1 MAEKNV
7 LIDLNLNNN
16 EIQNVVLQNLAA
28 EPTGKEGKIF
38 YDSTSGVKAPK
49 FHNGTTWKRIAAF
62 DELPVVNNATLTI
75 QKNGS
80 TVQTFTANASGNKTA
95 NIIVPTQTS
104 DITNNSGF
112 ITKDVDNLT
121 NYTKSSSLATVATS
135 GKFADLLNKPTTIS
149 GYGITDAYTKTE
161 IDNKV
166 ASVYKYKGSVA
177 TIENLPTTGQV
188 VGDVYNVES
197 NGANYAWDGTNWDKL
212 GETID
217 LSPYLLK
224 TDAASTYATIANM
237 NLKAPL
243 ASPTLTGTPKAP
255 TAAAG
260 TNTTQIATTAF
271 VQNAIASYSI
281 TLTGTNPALTASNG
295 VCTWTISNTLNNA
308 DVICSVREVSTGDE
322 VFASITYSAAS
333 IIIKINSTGTIAA
346 GTYKAVIIGQKVN
359 S

>member
-28 EPTGKEGKIF
+28 EPTGKEGKIY
-38 YDSTSGVKAPK
+38 YDSASGVKAPK
-49 FHNGTTWKRIAAF
+49 FYDGTAWKQLAKK

-80 TVQTFTANASGNKTA
+80 NVQTFTANASSNKTA
-95 NIIVPTQTS
+95 NIIVPTKTS
-104 DITNNSGF
+104 DITNDSGF
-112 ITKDVDNLT
+112 ITKEVNDLT
-121 NYTKSSSLATVATS
+121 NYTKTSDLPSVATS
-135 GKFADLLNKPTTIS
+135 GNFTDLQNKPTTIA

-177 TIENLPTTGQV
+177 TYAALPSTGQV
-188 VGDVYNVES
+188 VGDVYNVEE
-197 NGANYAWDGTNWDKL
+197 NGANYAWDGSTWDKL

-217 LSPYLLK
+217 FSPYLLK
-224 TDAASTYATIANM
+224 TEAASTYATITNLNKKANTS
-237 NLKAPL
+237 
-243 ASPTLTGTPKAP
+243 SPTLTGTPKAP

-271 VQNAIASYSI
+271 VQNAIAAYSI
-281 TLTGTNPALTASNG
+281 TLTATNPALTPSSG
-295 VCTWTISNTLNNA
+295 ICTWTISNTLNNA
-308 DVICSVREVSTGDE
+308 DVLCSVREVTSGEE

-333 IIIKINSTGTIAA
+333 IVIKINSSANIAA
-346 GTYKAVIIGQKVN
+346 DTYKAVIIGQKG

>member
-28 EPTGKEGKIF
+28 EPTGKEGKIY
-38 YDSTSGVKAPK
+38 YDSASGVKAPK
-49 FHNGTTWKRIAAF
+49 FYDGSAWKQLARK

-80 TVQTFTANASGNKTA
+80 TVQTFTANASSNKTA
-95 NIIVPTQTS
+95 NITVPTKTS
-104 DITNNSGF
+104 EVTNDSGF
-112 ITKDVDNLT
+112 ITKEVNNLT
-121 NYTKSSSLATVATS
+121 NYTKTS
-135 GKFADLLNKPTTIS
+135 DLPTAAKTGKFADLLEKPTTIA

-177 TIENLPTTGQV
+177 TYANLPSTGQV
-188 VGDVYNVES
+188 VGDVYNVEE
-197 NGANYAWDGTNWDKL
+197 NGANYAWDGTTWDKL

-217 LSPYLLK
+217 FSPYLLK
-224 TDAASTYATIANM
+224 TEAASTYETITNVNKKANI
-237 NLKAPL
+237 
-243 ASPTLTGTPKAP
+243 ASPTFTGTPKAP

-271 VQNAIASYSI
+271 VQNAIAAYSI
-281 TLTGTNPALTASNG
+281 TLTATNPALTPSSG
-295 VCTWTISNTLNNA
+295 ICTWTISNTLNNA
-308 DVICSVREVSTGDE
+308 DVLCSVREVATGEE

-333 IIIKINSTGTIAA
+333 VVIKINSSANIAA
-346 GTYKAVIIGQKVN
+346 NTYKAVIIGQKG

>member
-28 EPTGKEGKIF
+28 EPTGKEGKIY
-38 YDSTSGVKAPK
+38 YDSASGVKAPK
-49 FHNGTTWKRIAAF
+49 FYDGTAWKQLAKK

-80 TVQTFTANASGNKTA
+80 NVQTFTANASSNKTA
-95 NIIVPTQTS
+95 NIIVPTKTS
-104 DITNNSGF
+104 DITNDSGF
-112 ITKDVDNLT
+112 ITKEVNDLT
-121 NYTKSSSLATVATS
+121 NYTKTSDLPSVATS
-135 GKFADLLNKPTTIS
+135 GNFSDLQNKPTTIA

-177 TIENLPTTGQV
+177 TYAALPSTGQV
-188 VGDVYNVES
+188 VGDVYNVEE
-197 NGANYAWDGTNWDKL
+197 NGANYAWDGSTWDKL

-224 TDAASTYATIANM
+224 TEAASTYATIT
-237 NLKAPL
+237 NLNKKAPL
-243 ASPTLTGTPKAP
+243 ASPSLTGTPKAP

-271 VQNAIASYSI
+271 VQNAIAAYSI
-281 TLTGTNPALTASNG
+281 TLTATNPALTPSSG
-295 VCTWTISNTLNNA
+295 ICTWTISNTLNNA
-308 DVICSVREVSTGDE
+308 DVLCSVREVTSGEE

-333 IIIKINSTGTIAA
+333 IVIKINSSANIAA
-346 GTYKAVIIGQKVN
+346 DTYKAVIIGQKG

>member
-28 EPTGKEGKIF
+28 EPTGKEGKIY
-38 YDSTSGVKAPK
+38 YDSASGVKAPK
-49 FHNGTTWKRIAAF
+49 FYDGTAWKQLAKK

-80 TVQTFTANASGNKTA
+80 NVQTFTANASSNKTA
-95 NIIVPTQTS
+95 NIIVPTKTS
-104 DITNNSGF
+104 DITNDSGF
-112 ITKDVDNLT
+112 ITKEVNDLT
-121 NYTKSSSLATVATS
+121 NYTKTSDLPSVATS
-135 GKFADLLNKPTTIS
+135 GNFADLQNKPTTIA

-177 TIENLPTTGQV
+177 TYAALPSTGQV
-188 VGDVYNVES
+188 VGDVYNVEE
-197 NGANYAWDGTNWDKL
+197 NGANYAWDGSTWDKL

-217 LSPYLLK
+217 FSPYLLK
-224 TDAASTYATIANM
+224 TDAASTYATITNLNKKANTS
-237 NLKAPL
+237 
-243 ASPTLTGTPKAP
+243 SPTLTGTPKAP

-271 VQNAIASYSI
+271 VQNAIAAYSI
-281 TLTGTNPALTASNG
+281 TLTATNPALTPSSG
-295 VCTWTISNTLNNA
+295 ICTWTISNTLNNA
-308 DVICSVREVSTGDE
+308 DVLCSVREVTSGEE

-333 IIIKINSTGTIAA
+333 IVIKINSSANIAA
-346 GTYKAVIIGQKVN
+346 DTYKAVIIGQKG

>member
-28 EPTGKEGKIF
+28 EPTGKEGKIY
-38 YDSTSGVKAPK
+38 YDSASGVKAPK
-49 FHNGTTWKRIAAF
+49 FYDGTAWKQLAKK

-80 TVQTFTANASGNKTA
+80 NVQTFTANASSNKTA
-95 NIIVPTQTS
+95 NIIVPTKTS
-104 DITNNSGF
+104 DITNDSGF
-112 ITKDVDNLT
+112 ITKEVNDLT
-121 NYTKSSSLATVATS
+121 NYTKTSDLPSVATS
-135 GKFADLLNKPTTIS
+135 GNFADLQNKPTTIA

-166 ASVYKYKGSVA
+166 ASVYKYKGNVA
-177 TIENLPTTGQV
+177 TYAALPSTGQV
-188 VGDVYNVES
+188 VGDVYNVEE
-197 NGANYAWDGTNWDKL
+197 NGANYAWDGTTWDKL

-217 LSPYLLK
+217 FSPYLLK
-224 TDAASTYATIANM
+224 TEAASTYATIT
-237 NLKAPL
+237 NLNKKAPL
-243 ASPTLTGTPKAP
+243 ASPSLTGTPKAP

-271 VQNAIASYSI
+271 VQNAIAAYSI
-281 TLTGTNPALTASNG
+281 TLTATNPALTPSSG
-295 VCTWTISNTLNNA
+295 ICTWTISNTLNNA
-308 DVICSVREVSTGDE
+308 DVLCSVREVTSGEE

-333 IIIKINSTGTIAA
+333 IVIKINSSANIAA
-346 GTYKAVIIGQKVN
+346 DTYKAVIIGQKG

>member
-28 EPTGKEGKIF
+28 EPTGKEGKIY
-38 YDSTSGVKAPK
+38 YDSASGVKAPK
-49 FHNGTTWKRIAAF
+49 FYDGTAWKQLAKK

-80 TVQTFTANASGNKTA
+80 NVQTFTANASSNKTA
-95 NIIVPTQTS
+95 NIIVPTKTS
-104 DITNNSGF
+104 DITNDSGF
-112 ITKDVDNLT
+112 ITKEVNDLT
-121 NYTKSSSLATVATS
+121 NYTKTSDLPSVATS
-135 GKFADLLNKPTTIS
+135 GNFADLQNKPTTIA

-177 TIENLPTTGQV
+177 TYAALPSTGQV
-188 VGDVYNVES
+188 VGDVYNVEE
-197 NGANYAWDGTNWDKL
+197 NGANYAWDGTTWDKL

-217 LSPYLLK
+217 FSPYLLK
-224 TDAASTYATIANM
+224 TDAASTYATITNLNKKANTS
-237 NLKAPL
+237 
-243 ASPTLTGTPKAP
+243 SPTLTGTPKAP

-271 VQNAIASYSI
+271 VQNAIAAYSI
-281 TLTGTNPALTASNG
+281 TLTATNPALTPSSG
-295 VCTWTISNTLNNA
+295 ICTWTISNTLNNA
-308 DVICSVREVSTGDE
+308 DVLCSVREVTSGEE

-333 IIIKINSTGTIAA
+333 IVIKINSSANIAA
-346 GTYKAVIIGQKVN
+346 DTYKAVIIGQKG

>member
-28 EPTGKEGKIF
+28 EPTGKEGKIY
-38 YDSTSGVKAPK
+38 YDSASGVKAPK
-49 FHNGTTWKRIAAF
+49 FYDGTAWKQLAKK

-80 TVQTFTANASGNKTA
+80 NVQTFTANASSNKTA
-95 NIIVPTQTS
+95 NIIVPTKTS
-104 DITNNSGF
+104 DITNDSGF
-112 ITKDVDNLT
+112 ITKEVNDLT
-121 NYTKSSSLATVATS
+121 NYTKTSDLPSVATS
-135 GKFADLLNKPTTIS
+135 GNFADLQNKPTTIA

-177 TIENLPTTGQV
+177 TYAALPSSGQI
-188 VGDVYNVES
+188 VGDVYNVEE
-197 NGANYAWDGTNWDKL
+197 NGANYAWDGTTWDKL

-217 LSPYLLK
+217 FSPYLLK
-224 TDAASTYATIANM
+224 TDAASTYATITNLNKKANTS
-237 NLKAPL
+237 
-243 ASPTLTGTPKAP
+243 SPTLTGTPKAP

-271 VQNAIASYSI
+271 VQNAIAAYSI
-281 TLTGTNPALTASNG
+281 TLTATNPALTPSSG
-295 VCTWTISNTLNNA
+295 ICTWTISNTLNNA
-308 DVICSVREVSTGDE
+308 DVLCSVREVTSGEE

-333 IIIKINSTGTIAA
+333 IVIKINSSANIAA
-346 GTYKAVIIGQKVN
+346 DTYKAVIIGQKG

>member
-28 EPTGKEGKIF
+28 EPTGKEGKIY
-38 YDSTSGVKAPK
+38 YDSASGVKAPK
-49 FHNGTTWKRIAAF
+49 FYDGSAWKQLAKK

-80 TVQTFTANASGNKTA
+80 NVQTFTANASSNKTA
-95 NIIVPTQTS
+95 NIIVPTKTS
-104 DITNNSGF
+104 DITNDSGF
-112 ITKDVDNLT
+112 ITKEVNDLT
-121 NYTKSSSLATVATS
+121 NYTKTSDLPNVATS
-135 GKFADLLNKPTTIS
+135 GNFADLQNKPTTIS

-161 IDNKV
+161 VDNKIS
-166 ASVYKYKGSVA
+166 SVYKYKGSVA
-177 TIENLPTTGQV
+177 TYENLPGSGQI

-197 NGANYAWDGTNWDKL
+197 NGANYAWDGTTWDKL

-217 LSPYLLK
+217 LSPYLLQ
-224 TDAASTYATIANM
+224 TDAAATYATITNLNKKANT
-237 NLKAPL
+237 

-271 VQNAIASYSI
+271 VQNAIAAYSI
-281 TLTGTNPALTASNG
+281 TLTATNPALTASSG
-295 VCTWTISNTLNNA
+295 ICTWTISNTLNNA
-308 DVICSVREVSTGDE
+308 DVICSVREVSTGEE

-333 IIIKINSTGTIAA
+333 IVIKINSSANIAA
-346 GTYKAVIIGQKVN
+346 DTYKAVIIGQVA

>member
-28 EPTGKEGKIF
+28 EPTGKEGKIY
-38 YDSTSGVKAPK
+38 YDSASGVKAPK
-49 FHNGTTWKRIAAF
+49 FYDGTAWKQLAKK

-80 TVQTFTANASGNKTA
+80 NVQTFTANASSNKTA
-95 NIIVPTQTS
+95 NIIVPTKTS
-104 DITNNSGF
+104 DITNDSGF
-112 ITKDVDNLT
+112 ITKEVNDLT
-121 NYTKSSSLATVATS
+121 NYTKTSDLPSVATS
-135 GKFADLLNKPTTIS
+135 GNFADLQNKPTTIA

-177 TIENLPTTGQV
+177 TYAALPSTGQV
-188 VGDVYNVES
+188 VGDVYNVEE
-197 NGANYAWDGTNWDKL
+197 NGANYAWDGSTWDKL

-217 LSPYLLK
+217 FSPYLLK
-224 TDAASTYATIANM
+224 TEAASTYATIT
-237 NLKAPL
+237 NLNKKAPL
-243 ASPTLTGTPKAP
+243 ASPSLTGTPKAP

-271 VQNAIASYSI
+271 VQNAIAAYSI
-281 TLTGTNPALTASNG
+281 TLTATNPALTPSSG
-295 VCTWTISNTLNNA
+295 ICTWTISNTLNNA
-308 DVICSVREVSTGDE
+308 DVLCSVREVTSGEE

-333 IIIKINSTGTIAA
+333 IVIKINSSANIAA
-346 GTYKAVIIGQKVN
+346 DTYKAVIIGQKG

>member
-28 EPTGKEGKIF
+28 EPTGKEGKIY
-38 YDSTSGVKAPK
+38 YDSASGVKAPK
-49 FHNGTTWKRIAAF
+49 FYDGTAWKQLAKK

-80 TVQTFTANASGNKTA
+80 TVQTFTANASSNKTA
-95 NIIVPTQTS
+95 NITVPTKTS
-104 DITNNSGF
+104 EVTNDSGF
-112 ITKDVDNLT
+112 ITKEVNNLT
-121 NYTKSSSLATVATS
+121 NYTKTS
-135 GKFADLLNKPTTIS
+135 DLPTAAKTGKFADLLEKPTTIA

-177 TIENLPTTGQV
+177 TYANLPSTGQV
-188 VGDVYNVES
+188 VGDVYNVEE
-197 NGANYAWDGTNWDKL
+197 NGANYAWDGSTWDKL

-217 LSPYLLK
+217 FSPYLLK
-224 TDAASTYATIANM
+224 TEAASTYETITNVNKKANI
-237 NLKAPL
+237 
-243 ASPTLTGTPKAP
+243 ASPTFTGTPKAP

-271 VQNAIASYSI
+271 VQNAIAAYSI
-281 TLTGTNPALTASNG
+281 TLTATNPALTPSSG
-295 VCTWTISNTLNNA
+295 ICTWTISNTLNNA
-308 DVICSVREVSTGDE
+308 DVLCSVREVATGEE

-333 IIIKINSTGTIAA
+333 IVIKINSSANISAD
-346 GTYKAVIIGQKVN
+346 TYKAVIIGQKG

>member
-28 EPTGKEGKIF
+28 EPTGKEGKIY
-38 YDSTSGVKAPK
+38 YDSASGVKAPK
-49 FHNGTTWKRIAAF
+49 FYDGTAWKQLAKK

-80 TVQTFTANASGNKTA
+80 NVQTFTANASSNKTA
-95 NIIVPTQTS
+95 NIIVPTKTS
-104 DITNNSGF
+104 DITNDSGF
-112 ITKDVDNLT
+112 ITKEVNDLT
-121 NYTKSSSLATVATS
+121 NYTKTSDLPSVATS
-135 GKFADLLNKPTTIS
+135 GNFADLQNKPTTIA

-177 TIENLPTTGQV
+177 TYAALPSTGQV
-188 VGDVYNVES
+188 VGDVYNVEE
-197 NGANYAWDGTNWDKL
+197 NGANYAWDGSTWDKL

-217 LSPYLLK
+217 FSPYLLK
-224 TDAASTYATIANM
+224 TDAASTYATITNLNKKANTS
-237 NLKAPL
+237 
-243 ASPTLTGTPKAP
+243 SPTLTGTPKAP

-271 VQNAIASYSI
+271 VQNAIAAYSI
-281 TLTGTNPALTASNG
+281 TLTATNPALTSSSG
-295 VCTWTISNTLNNA
+295 ICTWTISNTLNNA
-308 DVICSVREVSTGDE
+308 DVLCSVREVTSGEE

-333 IIIKINSTGTIAA
+333 IVIKINSSANIAA
-346 GTYKAVIIGQKVN
+346 DTYKAVIIGQKG

>member
-38 YDSTSGVKAPK
+38 YDSTDGVKAPK
-49 FHNGTTWKRIAAF
+49 FYNGTAWKQLARK

-75 QKNGS
+75 KRNGT
-80 TVQTFTANASGNKTA
+80 TVQSFTANASSNKTA
-95 NIIVPTQTS
+95 DISVPTKTS
-104 DITNNSGF
+104 DITNDSGF
-112 ITKDVDNLT
+112 ITKEVNDLT
-121 NYTKSSSLATVATS
+121 NYTKTSDLPSVATS
-135 GKFADLLNKPTTIS
+135 GNFADLQNKPTTIA

-177 TIENLPTTGQV
+177 TYANLPSSGQV
-188 VGDVYNVES
+188 VGDVYNVEE
-197 NGANYAWDGTNWDKL
+197 NGANYAWDGTTWDKL

-217 LSPYLLK
+217 FSPYLLK
-224 TDAASTYATIANM
+224 TEAASTYATITNLNKKANT
-237 NLKAPL
+237 

-271 VQNAIASYSI
+271 VQNAIAAYSI
-281 TLTGTNPALTASNG
+281 TLTATNPAITPSSG
-295 VCTWTISNTLNNA
+295 ICTWTISNTLNNA
-308 DVICSVREVSTGDE
+308 DVLCSVREVATGEE

-333 IIIKINSTGTIAA
+333 IVIKINSSANIVAD
-346 GTYKAVIIGQKVN
+346 TYKAVIIGQKG

>member
-28 EPTGKEGKIF
+28 EPTGKEGKIY
-38 YDSTSGVKAPK
+38 YDSASGVKAPK
-49 FHNGTTWKRIAAF
+49 FYDGTAWKQLAKK

-80 TVQTFTANASGNKTA
+80 NVQTFTANASSNKTA
-95 NIIVPTQTS
+95 NIIVPTKTS
-104 DITNNSGF
+104 DITNDSGF
-112 ITKDVDNLT
+112 ITKEVNDLT
-121 NYTKSSSLATVATS
+121 NYTKTSDLPSVATS
-135 GKFADLLNKPTTIS
+135 GNFADLQNKPTTIA

-166 ASVYKYKGSVA
+166 ASVYKYRGSVA
-177 TIENLPTTGQV
+177 TYAALPSTGQV
-188 VGDVYNVES
+188 VGDVYNVEE
-197 NGANYAWDGTNWDKL
+197 NGANYAWDGSTWDKL

-217 LSPYLLK
+217 FSPYLLK
-224 TDAASTYATIANM
+224 TDAASTYATITNLNKKANTS
-237 NLKAPL
+237 
-243 ASPTLTGTPKAP
+243 SPTLTGTPKAP

-271 VQNAIASYSI
+271 VQNAIAAYSI
-281 TLTGTNPALTASNG
+281 TLTATNPALTPSSG
-295 VCTWTISNTLNNA
+295 ICTWTISNTLNNA
-308 DVICSVREVSTGDE
+308 DVLCSVREVTSGEE

-333 IIIKINSTGTIAA
+333 IVIKINSSANIAA
-346 GTYKAVIIGQKVN
+346 DTYKAVIIGQKG

>member
-28 EPTGKEGKIF
+28 EPTGKEGKIY
-38 YDSTSGVKAPK
+38 YDSASGVKAPK
-49 FHNGTTWKRIAAF
+49 FYDGTAWKQLAKK

-80 TVQTFTANASGNKTA
+80 NVQTFTANASSNKTA
-95 NIIVPTQTS
+95 NIIVPTKTS
-104 DITNNSGF
+104 DITNDSGF
-112 ITKDVDNLT
+112 ITKEVNDLT
-121 NYTKSSSLATVATS
+121 NYTKTSDLPSVATS
-135 GKFADLLNKPTTIS
+135 GNFADLQNKPTTIA

-177 TIENLPTTGQV
+177 TYAALPSTGQV
-188 VGDVYNVES
+188 VGDVYNVEE
-197 NGANYAWDGTNWDKL
+197 NGANYAWDGTTWDKL

-217 LSPYLLK
+217 FSPYLLK
-224 TDAASTYATIANM
+224 TEAASTYATIT
-237 NLKAPL
+237 NLNKKAPL
-243 ASPTLTGTPKAP
+243 ASPSLTGTPKAP

-271 VQNAIASYSI
+271 VQNAIAAYSI
-281 TLTGTNPALTASNG
+281 TLTATNPALTPSSG
-295 VCTWTISNTLNNA
+295 ICTWTISNTLNNA
-308 DVICSVREVSTGDE
+308 DVLCSVREVTSGEE

-333 IIIKINSTGTIAA
+333 IVIKINSSANIAA
-346 GTYKAVIIGQKVN
+346 DTYKAVIIGQKG

>member
-28 EPTGKEGKIF
+28 EPTGKEGKIY
-38 YDSTSGVKAPK
+38 YDSASGVKAPK
-49 FHNGTTWKRIAAF
+49 FYDGSAWKQLAKK

-80 TVQTFTANASGNKTA
+80 NVQTFTANASSNKTA
-95 NIIVPTQTS
+95 NIIVPTKTS
-104 DITNNSGF
+104 DITNDSGF
-112 ITKDVDNLT
+112 ITKEVNDLT
-121 NYTKSSSLATVATS
+121 NYTKTSDLPNVATS
-135 GKFADLLNKPTTIS
+135 GNFADLQNKPTTIS

-161 IDNKV
+161 VDNKIS
-166 ASVYKYKGSVA
+166 SVYKYKGSVA
-177 TIENLPTTGQV
+177 TYENLPTTGQI

-197 NGANYAWDGTNWDKL
+197 NGANYAWDGTTWDKL

-217 LSPYLLK
+217 LSPYLLQ
-224 TDAASTYATIANM
+224 TDAAATYATITNLNKKANT
-237 NLKAPL
+237 

-271 VQNAIASYSI
+271 VQNAIAAYSI
-281 TLTGTNPALTASNG
+281 TLTATNPALTASSG
-295 VCTWTISNTLNNA
+295 ICTWTISNTLNNA
-308 DVICSVREVSTGDE
+308 DVICSVREVSTGEE

-333 IIIKINSTGTIAA
+333 IVIKINSSANIAA
-346 GTYKAVIIGQKVN
+346 DTYKAVIIGQVA

>member
-28 EPTGKEGKIF
+28 EPTGKEGKIY
-38 YDSTSGVKAPK
+38 YDSASGVKAPK
-49 FHNGTTWKRIAAF
+49 FYDGTAWKQLAKK

-80 TVQTFTANASGNKTA
+80 NVQTFTANASSNKTA
-95 NIIVPTQTS
+95 NIIVPTKTS
-104 DITNNSGF
+104 DITNDSGF
-112 ITKDVDNLT
+112 ITKEVSDLT
-121 NYTKSSSLATVATS
+121 NYTKTSDLPSVATS
-135 GKFADLLNKPTTIS
+135 GNFADLQNKPTTIA

-177 TIENLPTTGQV
+177 TYAALPSTGQV
-188 VGDVYNVES
+188 VGDVYNVEE
-197 NGANYAWDGTNWDKL
+197 NGANYAWDGSTWDKL

-224 TDAASTYATIANM
+224 TEAASTYETITNVNKKANI
-237 NLKAPL
+237 
-243 ASPTLTGTPKAP
+243 ASPTFTGTPKAP

-260 TNTTQIATTAF
+260 TNTTQIATTAL
-271 VQNAIASYSI
+271 VQNAIAAYSI
-281 TLTGTNPALTASNG
+281 TLTATNPALTPSSG
-295 VCTWTISNTLNNA
+295 ICTWTISNTLNNA
-308 DVICSVREVSTGDE
+308 DVLCSVREVTSGEE
-322 VFASITYSAAS
+322 VFTSITYSAAS
-333 IIIKINSTGTIAA
+333 IVIKINSSANIAA
-346 GTYKAVIIGQKVN
+346 NTYKAVIIGQKG

>member
-7 LIDLNLNNN
+7 LIDVNLNNN

-38 YDSTSGVKAPK
+38 YDSASGVKAPK
-49 FHNGTTWKRIAAF
+49 FHNGTTWKRIATH

-75 QKNGS
+75 QKNG
-80 TVQTFTANASGNKTA
+80 TNVQTFTANASSNKTA
-95 NIIVPTQTS
+95 NITVPTKTS
-104 DITNNSGF
+104 EITNDSGF

-135 GKFADLLNKPTTIS
+135 GKFSDLQNKPTTIS

-161 IDNKV
+161 VDNKV
-166 ASVYKYKGSVA
+166 SSIYKYKGNVSTYA
-177 TIENLPTTGQV
+177 NLPSTGQV

-197 NGANYAWDGTNWDKL
+197 NGANYAWDGTQWDKL

-217 LSPYLLK
+217 LTPYLLK
-224 TDAASTYATIANM
+224 TEAASTYATIANL

-255 TAAAG
+255 TASAG

-271 VQNAIASYSI
+271 VQSAISANSI
-281 TLTGTNPALTASNG
+281 TLTASNPALTATNG
-295 VCTWTISNTLNNA
+295 LCTWTISNTLNNA
-308 DVICSVREVSTGDE
+308 DVICSVREASSGEE
-322 VFASITYSAAS
+322 VFTSVTYSAAS
-333 IIIKINSTGTIAA
+333 VVIKINSTESIAA
-346 GTYKAVIIGQKVN
+346 GTYKAVIIGQKI
-359 S
+359 SS

>member
-28 EPTGKEGKIF
+28 EPTGKEGKIY
-38 YDSTSGVKAPK
+38 YDSASGVKAPK
-49 FHNGTTWKRIAAF
+49 FYDGTTWKQLAKK

-80 TVQTFTANASGNKTA
+80 TVQTFTANASANKTA
-95 NIIVPTQTS
+95 NIIVPTKTS
-104 DITNNSGF
+104 EVTNDSGF
-112 ITKDVDNLT
+112 ITKDVNNLT
-121 NYTKSSSLATVATS
+121 NYTKTS
-135 GKFADLLNKPTTIS
+135 DLPAVGKTGKFADLLEKPTTIA

-177 TIENLPTTGQV
+177 TYADLPSTGQV
-188 VGDVYNVES
+188 VGDVYNVEE
-197 NGANYAWDGTNWDKL
+197 NGANYAWDGSAWDKL

-217 LSPYLLK
+217 FSPYLLK
-224 TDAASTYATIANM
+224 TDAEATYATITNLNKKANI
-237 NLKAPL
+237 

-271 VQNAIASYSI
+271 VQTAIAANSI
-281 TLTGTNPALTASNG
+281 TLTATNPALTASSG

-308 DVICSVREVSTGDE
+308 DVICSVREVSSGDE
-322 VFASITYSAAS
+322 VFASVTYSAAS
-333 IIIKINSTGTIAA
+333 IVIKMNATANIEA
-346 GTYKAVIIGQKVN
+346 GTYKAVIIGQKV

>member
-28 EPTGKEGKIF
+28 EPTGKEGKIY
-38 YDSTSGVKAPK
+38 YDSASGVKAPK
-49 FHNGTTWKRIAAF
+49 FYDGTAWKQLAKK

-80 TVQTFTANASGNKTA
+80 NVQTFTANASSNKTA
-95 NIIVPTQTS
+95 NIIVPTKTS
-104 DITNNSGF
+104 DITNDSGF
-112 ITKDVDNLT
+112 ITKEVNDLT
-121 NYTKSSSLATVATS
+121 NYTKTSDLPSVATS
-135 GKFADLLNKPTTIS
+135 GNFADLQNKPTTIA

-166 ASVYKYKGSVA
+166 ASVYKYRGSVA
-177 TIENLPTTGQV
+177 TYAALPSTGQV
-188 VGDVYNVES
+188 VGDVYNVEE
-197 NGANYAWDGTNWDKL
+197 NGANYAWDGSTWDKL

-217 LSPYLLK
+217 FSPYLLK
-224 TDAASTYATIANM
+224 TEAASTYATIT
-237 NLKAPL
+237 NLNKKAPL
-243 ASPTLTGTPKAP
+243 ASPSLTGTPKAP

-271 VQNAIASYSI
+271 VQNAIAAYSI
-281 TLTGTNPALTASNG
+281 TLTATNPALTPSSG
-295 VCTWTISNTLNNA
+295 ICTWTISNTLNNA
-308 DVICSVREVSTGDE
+308 DVLCSVREVTSGEE

-333 IIIKINSTGTIAA
+333 IVIKINSSANIAA
-346 GTYKAVIIGQKVN
+346 DTYKAVIIGQKG

>member
-28 EPTGKEGKIF
+28 EPTGKEGKIY
-38 YDSTSGVKAPK
+38 YDSASGVKAPK
-49 FHNGTTWKRIAAF
+49 FYDGTAWKQLAKK

-80 TVQTFTANASGNKTA
+80 NVQTFTANASSNKTA
-95 NIIVPTQTS
+95 NIIVPTKTS
-104 DITNNSGF
+104 DITNDSGF
-112 ITKDVDNLT
+112 ITKEVNDLT
-121 NYTKSSSLATVATS
+121 NYTKTSDLPSVATS
-135 GKFADLLNKPTTIS
+135 GNFADLQNKPTTIA

-177 TIENLPTTGQV
+177 TYAALPSTGQV
-188 VGDVYNVES
+188 VGDVYNVEE
-197 NGANYAWDGTNWDKL
+197 NGANYAWDGSTWDKL

-217 LSPYLLK
+217 FSPYLLK
-224 TDAASTYATIANM
+224 TDAASTYATITNLNKKANTS
-237 NLKAPL
+237 
-243 ASPTLTGTPKAP
+243 SPTLTGTPKAP

-271 VQNAIASYSI
+271 VQNAIAAYSI
-281 TLTGTNPALTASNG
+281 TLTATNPALTPSSG
-295 VCTWTISNTLNNA
+295 ICTWTISNTLNNA
-308 DVICSVREVSTGDE
+308 DVLCSVREVMSGEE

-333 IIIKINSTGTIAA
+333 IVIKINSSANIAA
-346 GTYKAVIIGQKVN
+346 DTYKAVIIGQKG